1 MKEKNFEREGTMK
14 TEKTKIFNGK
24 INDIEFSDEGEYERV
39 ESVIR
44 EIERKAE
51 KEINEGKTV
60 ETVRNFFRDFQDY
73 YSPVEIMED
82 LEYCISVAET
92 VKKVNLS
99 EGCLH
104 YIWKMDKEKLEQ
116 FEKEIR
122 KLG

>member
-1 MKEKNFEREGTMK
+1 MK
-14 TEKTKIFNGK
+14 TEKIKVFNGK
-24 INDIEFSDEGEYERV
+24 INGVKFSDEDEYEKV
-39 ESVIR
+39 ESVIL
-44 EIERKAE
+44 EIERKTE
-51 KEINEGKTV
+51 KEINESEFV